1 MRYPARG
8 KLEHVTYVTLMNKN
22 SYAQISYLFMLL
34 YFISFFQG
42 NWKIYLQLV
51 ISLIEKEDEFDKEAK
66 YSSILMTLS
75 SEGDVAQ
82 W

>member
-1 MRYPARG
+1 
-8 KLEHVTYVTLMNKN
+8 MNKN

>member
-1 MRYPARG
+1 
-8 KLEHVTYVTLMNKN
+8 
-22 SYAQISYLFMLL
+22 MLL

>member
-1 MRYPARG
+1 
-8 KLEHVTYVTLMNKN
+8 MNKN
-22 SYAQISYLFMLL
+22 SYAQISYFFLYYYILSLFSKEIGK
-34 YFISFFQG
+34 FIS
-42 NWKIYLQLV
+42 NV